1 MKSGNS
7 NQVFSQVPDSNE
19 INEYI
24 KEYLKYS
31 GYSNT
36 LECFEAEIKSKQV
49 SSKMSNKQQQQKQL
63 NDDIPRIFQLLK
75 TDNIKTKREINL
87 EKEQKLFNKKYQQ
100 ILQAGRQ
107 IFSVSINLLQLLHS
121 LKETAKNENLSESL
135 ENYKIQ
141 LGKYHKV
148 IINEGKP
155 EGNELITEQVMHEHK
170 TKLFK
175 NYQDKNVDGMI
186 EVLLSLRVNALQIAP
201 ELRKN
206 LVYELIRN
214 DVFNIDAT
222 DKFDFIVQ
230 LLDINNQSLRHAIAS
245 LISVISS
252 TLRGVEYLTYNGGNM
267 IIIEKIIK
275 ILKEQENGSV
285 TQRFCLA
292 ILQKASIK
300 DTVIPTY
307 VHNEMIQWI
316 ISLIQKSIN
325 TKIHIFCLDF
335 ASATLANIIHTPYTL
350 TYLEK
355 QSRFTHQ
362 IMEQFLKFIKEQ
374 IQVSVMMHI
383 LICLSY
389 LSKENFA
396 KQMEEC
402 RFIERISEFVEYYSV
417 INTENEAAEIDKKT
431 ILDLCAHM
439 FHPKDTS
446 LDNSET
452 LELNE
457 LKTEDRIRE
466 YENEQGELIFECFQ
480 DEVS

>member
-1 MKSGNS
+1 MRTANS
-7 NQVFSQVPDSNE
+7 NQGQSSFPDINE

-24 KEYLKYS
+24 KEYLRYS
-31 GYSNT
+31 NYSNT

-49 SSKMSNKQQQQKQL
+49 SNKMLNKQQVIKQTG
-63 NDDIPRIFQLLK
+63 DDVPRIFQLLK
-75 TDNIKTKREINL
+75 SDNIKSKREINL
-87 EKEQKLFNKKYQQ
+87 EKDQKQFNKKYQQ

-121 LKETAKNENLSESL
+121 LKETAKNENLSETL

-155 EGNELITEQVMHEHK
+155 EGTELITEQVMHEHK
-170 TKLFK
+170 NKLFK

-214 DVFNIDAT
+214 DVFNIEAT
-222 DKFDFIVQ
+222 EKFDFVVH
-230 LLDINNQSLRHAIAS
+230 LLDINNQSLRHAISS

-252 TLRGVEYLTYNGGNM
+252 TLRGVEYLTYNGNM

-300 DTVIPTY
+300 DIVIPTFVY
-307 VHNEMIQWI
+307 NEMIQWI
-316 ISLIQKSIN
+316 INLIQKSIN
-325 TKIHIFCLDF
+325 TKIHVFCLDF

-350 TYLEK
+350 QYL
-355 QSRFTHQ
+355 QNQPRFAYQ
-362 IMEQFLKFIKEQ
+362 IMEQLLKFIKDQ
-374 IQVSVMMHI
+374 IQVSVLMHI

-402 RFIERISEFVEYYSV
+402 RFIDRISEFVEYYSV

-431 ILDLCAHM
+431 VLDLCAHM